1 MLFIHIK
8 RCIEQYNDVTVHM
21 IIILLMQVIHTV
33 PNEFHWPPIY
43 RGSCD
48 NLFCRDPPCFVR
60 RKTWRTECILVFQH
74 INGHWMKIGYRNRRF
89 VDHLSCGCKQ
99 CTDIRERQ
107 WCINTKPC
115 PNSNNPNSF
124 CYWIPF
130 IIHPLPLTVLEADKG
145 ATADTS
151 APASQDQLVV
161 KPVEPTLP
169 TIKPTIF
176 PLPLPLGRC
185 ACCNPFYCA
194 PPRFFNGDTCRCE
207 CPRIRCPPGQIF
219 NTTTCQC
226 DCPPGSK
233 RNSVG
238 KCVGE

>member
-1 MLFIHIK
+1 M
-8 RCIEQYNDVTVHM
+8 
-21 IIILLMQVIHTV
+21 

-60 RKTWRTECILVFQH
+60 RKIWRTECVLVFQQ
-74 INGHWMKIGYRNRRF
+74 INGYWKKIGYRNRRF

-130 IIHPLPLTVLEADKG
+130 IIRRPLPPVLEADTG
-145 ATADTS
+145 TATANTP
-151 APASQDQLVV
+151 APANQLIV
-161 KPVEPTLP
+161 KPIEPSLS
-169 TIKPTIF
+169 IINPTIF

-185 ACCNPFYCA
+185 ACCKPAYCV
-194 PPRFFNGDTCRCE
+194 PPRFFNSDTCRCE

-219 NTTTCQC
+219 NSTTCEC
-226 DCPPGSK
+226 DCPLGSK

-238 KCVGE
+238 QCVGE